1 MDDVLP
7 PSSPLA
13 SSPLSSP
20 SRPAR
25 PATSARARD
34 SLPPSS
40 PIPVP
45 VPQTPSRGVDADEDV
60 EMELFDSPPSPTL
73 DALRIT
79 SRAALRALMNPARD
93 LVLPPAPSVSAVDV
107 EEDVPIAE
115 EDAPIVEETVTIA
128 DVVAVDVVAED
139 RIEGDGDV
147 TPLVL
152 GDAEPASEQPV
163 TQEAVQIAEVM
174 EVKGC
179 QTLTLVRHLLIT
191 RGRDVLTLDLV
202 A

>member
-25 PATSARARD
+25 PATPARARD

-45 VPQTPSRGVDADEDV
+45 VPQTPSREADADEDV
-60 EMELFDSPPSPTL
+60 VMELFDSPPSPTL
-73 DALRIT
+73 NALRIT

-107 EEDVPIAE
+107 EDVPIAE